1 MSQQLH
7 LPIRVPDSA
16 SLDNYVLGRNGEAF
30 SALNQWLHRRMTEPV
45 LYFYGIPG
53 SGCSHLLQAACR
65 FLSDNNDIS
74 VYVPVGDPTISKEV
88 ISQLNPRSTVCIDNV
103 DEVAGDLGWEEAIL
117 EVHERLLSGQG
128 RLLFSASGPPLV
140 SGFELPDLATR
151 LSAGGVYHIH
161 ALTEQELPHAM
172 QLRARNRGLEL
183 TEEVINYLLRRVPR
197 NSKAIFDLL
206 DRVDEAAFIQK
217 RRLTV
222 PFIREVEKDY
232 I

>member
-30 SALNQWLHRRMTEPV
+30 SVLDQWLHRRSTASV

-74 VYVPVGDPTISKEV
+74 VYVPVGDPTISKEF

-117 EVHERLLSGQG
+117 EVHERLVSGQG
-128 RLLFSASGPPLV
+128 RLLF
-140 SGFELPDLATR
+140 
-151 LSAGGVYHIH
+151 
-161 ALTEQELPHAM
+161 
-172 QLRARNRGLEL
+172 
-183 TEEVINYLLRRVPR
+183 
-197 NSKAIFDLL
+197 
-206 DRVDEAAFIQK
+206 
-217 RRLTV
+217 
-222 PFIREVEKDY
+222 
-232 I
+232 